1 MHGWLKETPVFYEKR
16 EFGRMIFG
24 IKINKFAYKYT
35 HTNVLFCDDDKH
47 LAFSRFSVRISNFM
61 WKYMF
66 FLYLYIMQT

>member
-35 HTNVLFCDDDKH
+35 HTNVLFYDDDKH
-47 LAFSRFSVRISNFM
+47 LAFHSIFCI
-61 WKYMF
+61 
-66 FLYLYIMQT
+66 I